1 MSALNYDEIF
11 EEWRKVYLTGDYED
25 WSVVIEEG
33 INKDFAAIALFLDN
47 KTAKASGES
56 TDYYDGFKKAA
67 LQVLDLLEILITEE
81 PEEKIIRITK
91 KESTR
96 VRDQKL
102 AKEIWGW
109 LIFLRNLKVL
119 L

>member
-1 MSALNYDEIF
+1 MNAVFDDDVVDKLSCLYLRNLLISWSA
-11 EEWRKVYLTGDYED
+11 TGDFFLLIRSNFFLFISKQIT
-25 WSVVIEEG
+25 W
-33 INKDFAAIALFLDN
+33 FFLDN

-56 TDYYDGFKKAA
+56 TDYYEGFKKAS
-67 LQVLDLLEILITEE
+67 LQVLDLLEILIAEE
-81 PEEKIIRITK
+81 PEQKIIKITS

-109 LIFLRNLKVL
+109 KKS
-119 L
+119 

>member
-56 TDYYDGFKKAA
+56 TDLGVFA
-67 LQVLDLLEILITEE
+67 
-81 PEEKIIRITK
+81 PR
-91 KESTR
+91 R
-96 VRDQKL
+96 
-102 AKEIWGW
+102 
-109 LIFLRNLKVL
+109 
-119 L
+119 